1 MPAAVLDL
9 IEYGGFVDK
18 ASGSID
24 MRSAAVPL
32 EVITGTGNRSP
43 RKLRPYLPQSCLNLA
58 WYPTKGELPA

>member
-24 MRSAAVPL
+24 MRSTAGPL
-32 EVITGTGNRSP
+32 GVIIGTGTDRLGNSGLIYP
-43 RKLRPYLPQSCLNLA
+43 RVA
-58 WYPTKGELPA
+58 